1 MKILEE
7 FRGREYYMKRL
18 IEICFVFCCLG
29 FIYTCAKIRLFGQE
43 KSISEELETIIEDNQ
58 LENFLFYSGENAIC
72 VYEGI
77 SFEINAHKFAVYKET
92 VEKDILFENMLFI
105 EHDTGD
111 IYTWGGEELK
121 KLTLINS
128 FNMDEFEGGADILAK
143 DTSIDRVYERD
154 EIEPLMSEIIDLL
167 MQDGSRDLE
176 MIYDGTTDLINKKY
190 FGISLMEDFEDHI
203 VRSQHYY
210 LDVESGNLYV
220 GGEDVLSL
228 RTELYY
234 IGNIKE

>member
-1 MKILEE
+1 
-7 FRGREYYMKRL
+7 
-18 IEICFVFCCLG
+18 
-29 FIYTCAKIRLFGQE
+29 
-43 KSISEELETIIEDNQ
+43 
-58 LENFLFYSGENAIC
+58 
-72 VYEGI
+72 
-77 SFEINAHKFAVYKET
+77 
-92 VEKDILFENMLFI
+92 MLFI

-128 FNMDEFEGGADILAK
+128 FNMDEF
-143 DTSIDRVYERD
+143 
-154 EIEPLMSEIIDLL
+154 
-167 MQDGSRDLE
+167 
-176 MIYDGTTDLINKKY
+176 
-190 FGISLMEDFEDHI
+190 HI